1 MMTVQEAARMLNAD
15 WHGDDLAFGDVSTD
29 SRQIKA
35 GDLFVALSG
44 DRFDGHD
51 YIGDTIERGAVAAL
65 VAREIKKTKL
75 PQHFGWIHVANTR
88 LALGQLASQWR
99 DRFSLPLVAV
109 TGSNG
114 KTTVKEMIASIFTK
128 AASRQSNFTT
138 DASVD
143 QVLATIGNLNNDI
156 GVPLTLLR
164 LRQHHVYAVVEMG
177 MNHAGEIAYLTQLAK
192 PDIAVITNAGAA
204 HIEGLG
210 SIELVAHA
218 KGEIFQ
224 GLDKSGVAIINA
236 DDKYAQLW
244 YQLAGNRQ
252 IISFGMNAKAQ
263 IRADCH
269 LLASSNKWILKF
281 PKEES
286 EIELQVLGQH
296 NVMNALAAAAA
307 ALGAGVSEQV
317 IIEGLS
323 AFSGV
328 KGRMQK
334 KSGLHQATLIDDTYN
349 ANPASVSAALS
360 VLAHLSGRKIF
371 VLGDMGEL
379 GVGGADL
386 HRKIGEEAS
395 RAGIEKLLALG
406 ELSVNAAEGFGKGAM
421 HFSNI
426 DELLEEAEKLL
437 DHNVTMLV
445 KGSRFM
451 KMERVIQRF
460 EVRH

>member
-1 MMTVQEAARMLNAD
+1 MMTVQEAASMLNTH
-15 WHGDDLAFGDVSTD
+15 WYGDDLVFSDVSTD

-35 GDLFVALSG
+35 GDLFVALAG

-51 YIGDTIERGAVAAL
+51 YIGDTIKHGAVAAL
-65 VAREIKKTKL
+65 ISKNIQNIKS
-75 PQHFGWIHVANTR
+75 PQRFGWIQVADTR
-88 LALGQLASQWR
+88 SALGQLASRWR

-128 AASRQSNFTT
+128 AVFHQLNSTISFP
-138 DASVD
+138 VD
-143 QVLATIGNLNNDI
+143 KVLATTGNLNNDI

-164 LRQHHVYAVVEMG
+164 IRQQHAYAVVEMG

-210 SIELVAHA
+210 SIESVAHA

-224 GLDKSGVAIINA
+224 GLSESGVAIINA
-236 DDKYAQLW
+236 DDDYANLW
-244 YQLAGNRQ
+244 YQLAGGRRV
-252 IISFGMNAKAQ
+252 ISFGLNPKAQ
-263 IRADCH
+263 VRADCH
-269 LLASSNKWILKF
+269 FLASNNKWILKL
-281 PKEES
+281 PRGES
-286 EIELQVLGQH
+286 EIGLQVLGQH
-296 NVMNALAAAAA
+296 NVMNALAAAAVA
-307 ALGAGVSEQV
+307 VGAGINESV
-317 IIEGLS
+317 IAEGLS
-323 AFSGV
+323 AFAGV

-334 KSGLHQATLIDDTYN
+334 KNGLHEATLIDDTYN

-360 VLAHLSGRKIF
+360 VLANLPGRKIL

-379 GVGGADL
+379 GIEGAEL
-386 HRKIGEEAS
+386 HRKIGEAAS
-395 RAGIEKLLALG
+395 RAGIEILLTLG
-406 ELSVNAAEGFGKGAM
+406 ELSVNAAVGFGKGAL

-426 DELLEEAEKLL
+426 DELLGEAEKLL
-437 DHNVTMLV
+437 DRNVTMLV

-460 EVRH
+460 EV

>member
-1 MMTVQEAARMLNAD
+1 MITVQEAASMLNAH
-15 WHGDDLAFGDVSTD
+15 WYGDNLVFSDLSTD

-51 YIGDTIERGAVAAL
+51 FISDTIERGAVAAL
-65 VAREIKKTKL
+65 VARNIEKTKL
-75 PQHFGWIHVANTR
+75 PQHFGWIQVANTR
-88 LALGQLASQWR
+88 QALGHLASQWR
-99 DRFSLPLVAV
+99 DRFLLQLVAV

-114 KTTVKEMIASIFTK
+114 KTTVKEMIASIFVK
-128 AASRQSNFTT
+128 AIFQQLNSTS
-138 DASVD
+138 DSPID
-143 QVLATIGNLNNDI
+143 KVLATIGNLNNEI

-164 LRQHHVYAVVEMG
+164 LRQQHAYAVIEMG

-210 SIELVAHA
+210 SVESVAHA

-224 GLDKSGVAIINA
+224 GLGKSGIAIINA
-236 DDKYAQLW
+236 DDDYAQLW
-244 YQLAGNRQ
+244 CHLAGSRQ
-252 IISFGMNAKAQ
+252 IISFGLNPKAQ
-263 IRADCH
+263 VRADYRPQ
-269 LLASSNKWILKF
+269 ASSNKWILKF
-281 PKEES
+281 PKAES
-286 EIELQVLGQH
+286 EVELQVLGQH
-296 NVMNALAAAAA
+296 NVMNALAAAAV
-307 ALGAGVSEQV
+307 ALGAGINEQ
-317 IIEGLS
+317 IIVEGLS

-349 ANPASVSAALS
+349 ANPTSVSAALS
-360 VLAHLSGRKIF
+360 VLAHLPGRKIL

-379 GVGGADL
+379 GVEGADL

-406 ELSVNAAEGFGKGAM
+406 ELSANAAEGFGKGAT

-437 DHNVTMLV
+437 GHNVTMLV

-460 EVRH
+460 EV